1 MIKIIQTLDEL
12 DNFKAFWDSL
22 YASDDFATPFQKFD
36 YIRLSLAD
44 GIGATGHLYIITLKD
59 DASNTWSA
67 IFPFVL
73 DSGGILRFINETHS
87 DFCCPIIHPDFRHFN
102 LFKELSE
109 YISQDKKIKGLCLKN
124 IPFCN
129 PFLAVLKPHFPYLIC
144 QDFNYYST
152 IPIIAKDND
161 KDEIDAFRFVLA
173 KQRNNLRKMRKRG
186 HSDCSFEILSS
197 NEGNPYPLEEIKA
210 LASRMISDGKRVR
223 DYFSDSFME
232 FWEKLYEKGLL
243 SVAVLRRGDEVLSC
257 NFMFP
262 DKKHKE
268 YIKWL
273 MLYTENQWN
282 MVINILIAE
291 HIYHSDDI
299 GGINFARGIYDY
311 KLTNFHP
318 DVKALFCL
326 RIAKTR
332 WGHIRNM
339 LAVAIHYV
347 KPVVKSFLRR

>member
-1 MIKIIQTLDEL
+1 MIKVIRNIEEL
-12 DNFKAFWDSL
+12 DKFKGVWDNL
-22 YASDDFATPFQKFD
+22 YAIDNYATPFQHFD
-36 YIRLSLAD
+36 FIRLSLELSK
-44 GIGATGHLYIITLKD
+44 TGTNSLNIIAIKD
-59 DASNTWSA
+59 DAKKIWIA
-67 IFPFVL
+67 IFPFIVNKKG
-73 DSGGILRFINETHS
+73 DVRYINDTHS
-87 DFCCPIIHPDFRHFN
+87 DFCAPIIHPEFRHYN

-109 YISQDKKIKGLCLKN
+109 YIENDNKIKKLNLMNMKADCCMLS
-124 IPFCN
+124 
-129 PFLAVLKPHFPYLIC
+129 VLKPYFRYSIC
-144 QDFNYYST
+144 HDINNYPCL
-152 IPIIAKDND
+152 PISALNTDE
-161 KDEIDAFRFVLA
+161 DEIDSFRFIHSR
-173 KQRNNLRKMRKRG
+173 QRKKLRKLKEKVL
-186 HSDCSFEILSS
+186 SDCNFEILSS
-197 NEGNPYPLEEIKA
+197 TQGKPYPYQEVQGVSSK
-210 LASRMISDGKRVR
+210 MISDGKRVR

-243 SVAVLRRGDEVLSC
+243 SVAVLKRGDEVLSC

-291 HIYHSDDI
+291 HIYHSEDI
-299 GGINFARGIYDY
+299 EGINFARGIYDY

-339 LAVAIHYV
+339 LAVAIHYA